1 MMVAC
6 DIPLFKANHTEFK
19 SFMAKYAQK
28 KVPDQST
35 MRKHYLKEVYENV
48 LEEIRSNIGDS
59 SIFVSIDESTDK
71 AGRYVCNVVVGPLR
85 QGGRGYLLTSE
96 VIPKVNASEIAKL
109 FDNSLKLL
117 WPEEVQRDKVLIFVT
132 DAAPYMKKS
141 VVGIQLFYPRIIHI
155 TCIAHG
161 VHRICEKLRS
171 QYANVDSLIANI
183 KKAFSKSPSRIR
195 FFKEKQP
202 DLPLP
207 PQPVLTR
214 WGTWLEAASYFAK
227 NFNEIKEIVEGLDDD
242 AACVIFA
249 KKLFANKGIREELAY
264 IQANFGFLLSE
275 GNAFKMLQKRGE
287 PISNPL
293 AILNSIENNLK
304 QAKGPVAKII
314 LDKFYKVFQSNQGLQ
329 VIKKVAAIVNGEK
342 FVELPE
348 NIAINEVEFLNWA
361 PLVSVDVERT
371 FSSFKATARKF
382 QNAFSSIV
390 LL

>member
-1 MMVAC
+1 MPKAICYNSVKINGYIKEFGSNILTTDGKILICVYCGIKVNHDKKHHIQQHLQTEKHKTAVSLKLSTKVQPVTSFLNTPDSNEFFRDITKMMVAC

-48 LEEIRSNIGDS
+48 LKEIRSNIGDS

-207 PQPVLTR
+207 PQPVSCKYLK
-214 WGTWLEAASYFAK
+214 YMH
-227 NFNEIKEIVEGLDDD
+227 IV
-242 AACVIFA
+242 
-249 KKLFANKGIREELAY
+249 
-264 IQANFGFLLSE
+264 
-275 GNAFKMLQKRGE
+275 
-287 PISNPL
+287 
-293 AILNSIENNLK
+293 
-304 QAKGPVAKII
+304 
-314 LDKFYKVFQSNQGLQ
+314 
-329 VIKKVAAIVNGEK
+329 
-342 FVELPE
+342 
-348 NIAINEVEFLNWA
+348 
-361 PLVSVDVERT
+361 
-371 FSSFKATARKF
+371 
-382 QNAFSSIV
+382 
-390 LL
+390 